1 MFSLHIRF
9 ASDARNVRR
18 SYMRLRGVSIGG
30 SFHFYFL
37 VDLPPDPLRARLALA
52 LSRTMRP
59 DLVWL

>member
-1 MFSLHIRF
+1 
-9 ASDARNVRR
+9 
-18 SYMRLRGVSIGG
+18 MRLRGVSIGG

-37 VDLPPDPLRARLALA
+37 VDLPFDPLRARLALA